1 MSNNTVIEVTGPS
14 VKLKSNKSKIV
25 IHYQDDF
32 NALIH
37 YEFIV
42 RKLNEKKNNN
52 KEDERW
58 DFTFSVFYLAL
69 RNKIG
74 LVFNE
79 KWYTKY

>member
-14 VKLKSNKSKIV
+14 IKLKSNKSKIV

-42 RKLNEKKNNN
+42 RKFNEKKNNN

-58 DFTFSVFYLAL
+58 YFTFSVFYFIA
-69 RNKIG
+69 KQ
-74 LVFNE
+74 
-79 KWYTKY
+79 

>member
-52 KEDERW
+52 KDEGRW
-58 DFTFSVFYLAL
+58 DFTFSVFFLL
-69 RNKIG
+69 VNKEINR
-74 LVFNE
+74 FSI
-79 KWYTKY
+79 

>member
-1 MSNNTVIEVTGPS
+1 MPNNTVIEVTGPS

-42 RKLNEKKNNN
+42 RKLNEQKDSN
-52 KEDERW
+52 KDDER
-58 DFTFSVFYLAL
+58 
-69 RNKIG
+69 
-74 LVFNE
+74 
-79 KWYTKY
+79 